1 MKINRE
7 VCERS
12 GCYRFVYPDS
22 TAVSINLR
30 PFLCSG
36 AKWDTDQDDR
46 SLWTDSSIVPEGCPF
61 ETEQAVSQ

>member
-12 GCYRFVYPDS
+12 GCHRFVYPEAS
-22 TAVSINLR
+22 AVVLSLR
-30 PFLCSG
+30 PFLCIG
-36 AKWDTDQDDR
+36 AKWDTKSEDR
-46 SLWTDSSIVPEGCPF
+46 SSWTDSGIVPEGCPF